1 MVVYMKILNIKNGI
15 KLIYENRK
23 NYITS
28 FCIGFKAGALMENKD
43 ELGLAHVVE
52 HMIFKGTNKRN
63 EIQINKALDE
73 FFGFNNAMTNF
84 PYSIYYGT
92 TLSENFEKGFEIYAD
107 IILHPAFS
115 TKGFKEEIDIICE
128 ELREW
133 KDDSFQL
140 CEDEMLKNAFKNR
153 RINTCIIGEEESIRA
168 FTMENIKSFY
178 NRFYTPDNCVISVVS
193 SLDFNTVQNIVNR
206 YFENWETEKSQ
217 MKQDFYEI
225 NNPGKFIK
233 NKPEIQGAKIQYCFP
248 IDKLNYRELA
258 TLNIFNLKFG
268 EGTSSILYDKIRTEN
283 GLSYEVYS
291 YIKNEA
297 GIKLFTICMGTSNEN
312 IEKAIEITNNLITNI
327 SRFKVLFSESEIN
340 KAVNAIKLK
349 RELKIEKS
357 IELSKELTTSEIMY
371 GEQRIYKEENFENIT
386 EDEIY
391 KTINKV
397 LVSPTIQ
404 VLSHES
410 L

>member
-1 MVVYMKILNIKNGI
+1 
-15 KLIYENRK
+15 
-23 NYITS
+23 
-28 FCIGFKAGALMENKD
+28 
-43 ELGLAHVVE
+43 
-52 HMIFKGTNKRN
+52 
-63 EIQINKALDE
+63 
-73 FFGFNNAMTNF
+73 
-84 PYSIYYGT
+84 
-92 TLSENFEKGFEIYAD
+92 
-107 IILHPAFS
+107 
-115 TKGFKEEIDIICE
+115 
-128 ELREW
+128 
-133 KDDSFQL
+133 
-140 CEDEMLKNAFKNR
+140 
-153 RINTCIIGEEESIRA
+153 
-168 FTMENIKSFY
+168 
-178 NRFYTPDNCVISVVS
+178 VVS
-193 SLDFNTVQNIVNR
+193 SLDFNTVQNIVNK

-233 NKPEIQGAKIQYCFP
+233 NKAGIQGAKIQYCFP
-248 IDKLNYRELA
+248 IDKLNHRELA
-258 TLNIFNLKFG
+258 ALKIFNLKFG

-327 SRFKVLFSESEIN
+327 SSFKDMFTESEIN

-357 IELSKELTTSEIMY
+357 IELSKELATSEIMY